1 MRIEFLDKAKK
12 KKVLEYLN
20 YLGLNEIDGLFL
32 KSGKERIRVYTGDF
46 NKDDILVFYNLLPIE
61 SVGLYF
67 AKEILDKSNGQREI
81 RLSLDGSHLLKDQ
94 IKNNIISLDSE
105 QEKKWFFGEDI
116 DLNEEQIELVK
127 DFKERF
133 VVIQSKDCFDF
144 IGTGKLSV
152 CGTKVYSFLPKER
165 RRKVAVIGN

>member
-127 DFKERF
+127 D
-133 VVIQSKDCFDF
+133 SFDF